1 MYDNDIQKIRKENL
15 KLVIDKYAS
24 SSVDKL
30 SKDLDKHRT
39 YVYAM
44 LKGMG
49 ENNPRAITSKMSRLI
64 ESTYGLPLLSLD
76 NPNYRNEILGLTGKI
91 ELENLIPKMSF
102 EYIDDKFISNLSIH
116 DYINISAH
124 IVPSKIDNRCVSW
137 FDIDD
142 DLMSP
147 KIESQSKVFIETFKD
162 FQVDDIV
169 SSAIYIIGYNKKIQ
183 IVRIFIE
190 IGNIFK
196 LKVDNPL
203 KQNIFPEL
211 SIGGNQFIYGVQ
223 VFGRVIGSL
232 TFNKEFL

>member
-1 MYDNDIQKIRKENL
+1 MYDSDIQKIRKANL
-15 KLVIDKYAS
+15 KLIIDSYAS
-24 SSVDKL
+24 GSVDKL
-30 SKDLDKHRT
+30 SKDLEKHRT

-44 LKGMG
+44 LKDMG

-76 NPNYRNEILGLTGKI
+76 NPNYRNEIPGLTGKI
-91 ELENLIPKMSF
+91 ELENLIPEILFKST
-102 EYIDDKFISNLSIH
+102 DDKFISNLSIH
-116 DYINISAH
+116 DCINISAN

-147 KIESQSKVFIETFKD
+147 KIESQSKVFIEIFKD
-162 FQVDDIV
+162 FQINDIV
-169 SSAIYIIGYNKKIQ
+169 SSAIYLIGYNKKIQ

-190 IGNIFK
+190 IGNKFK

-211 SIGGNQFIYGVQ
+211 SIAENQFISGVQ

-232 TFNKEFL
+232 TFNRGFL

>member
-1 MYDNDIQKIRKENL
+1 MYDSDIQKIRKSNL
-15 KLVIDKYAS
+15 KLIIDSYAS
-24 SSVDKL
+24 GSVDKL
-30 SKDLDKHRT
+30 SKDLEKHRT

-44 LKGMG
+44 LKDMG
-49 ENNPRAITSKMSRLI
+49 ENNPRVITSKMSRLI

-91 ELENLIPKMSF
+91 ELENLIPKILFKPS
-102 EYIDDKFISNLSIH
+102 DDKFISNLSIH
-116 DYINISAH
+116 DCINISAN

-147 KIESQSKVFIETFKD
+147 KIESQSKVFIEIFKD
-162 FQVDDIV
+162 FQINDIV
-169 SSAIYIIGYNKKIQ
+169 SSAIYLIGYNKKIQ
-183 IVRIFIE
+183 IVRVFIE
-190 IGNIFK
+190 IGNRFK

-211 SIGGNQFIYGVQ
+211 SIAENQFISGVQ

-232 TFNKEFL
+232 TFNREFL